1 MRNQQTKSRVILCQ
15 LPFFLTNELASR
27 TNALTTRGKWFAM
40 RNEGQKGTAA
50 IPFSLLK

>member
-1 MRNQQTKSRVILCQ
+1 MRNQQIKSRAILCQ

-27 TNALTTRGKWFAM
+27 TIALTTRGKWFAL